1 MNMLKKT
8 LAIVCLALSI
18 ITCKKPFTLVLHQSD
33 RRYLVIEGIISEND
47 STFIRLSR
55 TKKVDTLRTVF
66 AETNAQVTIEN
77 NADASYSLTEIRNG
91 TYAIGPL
98 NLDVSHRY
106 RLRIKTSDGKEYL
119 SDFVPIKNAPPIDS
133 IGFIGQSSG
142 VKIYVNAHDDTKS
155 TRYYRWDFNETW
167 QFHSEYPS
175 GYYSNGDS
183 IKART
188 VDQQVYTCF
197 GTDSSTSVLIAS
209 TTKLNKDIVS
219 QAPITFVSA
228 SSEKVETKYSILV
241 KQYALTSEA
250 YEFWNTLQKNTE
262 RLGSIFDVLPSETQ
276 SNYHCISSPDELVV
290 GYLSA
295 GNISEKRI
303 FITASQLPNY
313 ATQYPYGCQLDT
325 AWLNPPRT
333 GSYLESIL
341 IPLSSPYGIVNALYL
356 QPPNPFGLPTSYN
369 FSTKECVDCTLRG
382 RRNPPPYWR

>member
-1 MNMLKKT
+1 MMKRI
-8 LAIVCLALSI
+8 LALACLALSVA
-18 ITCKKPFTLVLHQSD
+18 TCKKPFTPALSQSD
-33 RRYLVIEGIISEND
+33 KRYLVIEGVINGND

-55 TKKVDTLRTVF
+55 TKKVDTSRTIL

-77 NADASYSLTEIRNG
+77 NASATFPLTEIHAG
-91 TYAIGPL
+91 TYVTGSL
-98 NLDVSHRY
+98 NLDASHQY
-106 RLRIKTSDGKEYL
+106 RLRVKTSDGKEYL
-119 SDFVPIKNAPPIDS
+119 SDFVPLKNAPPIDS
-133 IGFIGQSSG
+133 VGFIAQSTG

-155 TRYYRWDFNETW
+155 TRYYRWDFAETW
-167 QFHSEYPS
+167 QFHTEYPS

-197 GTDSSTSVLIAS
+197 GTDNSTSVLIAS

-219 QAPITFVSA
+219 QAPITFVPA
-228 SSEKVETKYSILV
+228 SSEKVETKYTILV
-241 KQYALTSEA
+241 KQYALTNDA
-250 YEFWNTLQKNTE
+250 YEFWDTLQKNTE

-276 SNYHCISSPDELVV
+276 SNYRCISNPGELVV

-295 GNISEKRI
+295 GNISEKRV
-303 FITASQLPNY
+303 FITASQLPHY
-313 ATQYPYGCQLDT
+313 VTEYPYGCQLDT

-341 IPLSSPYGIVNALYL
+341 IPLSSRYGIVNALYL

-382 RRNPPPYWR
+382 KRNPPSYWK